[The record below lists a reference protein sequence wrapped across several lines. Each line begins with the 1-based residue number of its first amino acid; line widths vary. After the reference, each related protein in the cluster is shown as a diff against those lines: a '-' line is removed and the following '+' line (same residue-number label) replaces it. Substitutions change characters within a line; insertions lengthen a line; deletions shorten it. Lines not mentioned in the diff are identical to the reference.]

1 MWLLRRHTVHPPQ
14 TRQQAL
20 ARDVMFGLGT
30 SVVPQRLC
38 SGGRRTR
45 ALVCA
50 PSNSALD
57 EIVMRLL
64 TAGLRGPTGDVYRP
78 TVVRVGVQVRNA
90 VLIAAPAVAVSWL
103 LMPSFGALLWRA
115 DSSLDLKQITATYD
129 LSGSLYFTRRDMA
142 GMPDGRGTLV
152 RLAPDVHQ
160 QHSSAHVGAPFGGA
174 RGAGHAGRGAPC
186 CHPQGGH
193 TLVLLLRFITVVA

>member
-1 MWLLRRHTVHPPQ
+1 MANMKVTNTTGDHLSTCGCCARHTVHPPQ

-90 VLIAAPAVAVSWL
+90 VLVAD
-103 LMPSFGALLWRA
+103 P
-115 DSSLDLKQITATYD
+115 
-129 LSGSLYFTRRDMA
+129 
-142 GMPDGRGTLV
+142 
-152 RLAPDVHQ
+152 
-160 QHSSAHVGAPFGGA
+160 
-174 RGAGHAGRGAPC
+174 
-186 CHPQGGH
+186 
-193 TLVLLLRFITVVA
+193 LLL